1 MQVRLIDAALV
12 RMERA
17 RAVRQ
22 IHQNVHDEKV
32 AGLAKKD
39 LMEKLGIWDDDNS
52 RNGID
57 ACDLGDANNV
67 CGTDPSIRDGTV
79 GERSV

>member
-1 MQVRLIDAALV
+1 MRIRLVDAELV
-12 RMERA
+12 RTERA

-39 LMEKLGIWDDDNS
+39 LMEKLGIWEDDNS
-52 RNGID
+52 RDGIG
-57 ACDLGDANNV
+57 ACGTGITDHV
-67 CGTDPSIRDGTV
+67 CGTDTGIGSGTD
-79 GERSV
+79 GERKV